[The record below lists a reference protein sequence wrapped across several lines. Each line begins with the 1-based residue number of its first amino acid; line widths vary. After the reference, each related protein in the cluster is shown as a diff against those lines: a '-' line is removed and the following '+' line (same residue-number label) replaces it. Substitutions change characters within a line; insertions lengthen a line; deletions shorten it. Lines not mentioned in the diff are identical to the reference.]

1 MRYLLASALASVL
14 MVNSASAAFS
24 IWLSDKAPGE
34 SPTPAAFAKTGVAAN
49 STGSL
54 YLYGDGDS
62 QLSGL
67 SLDLLESGGGIKLTS
82 ATVNNPGGRWSFL
95 DGPLTIADSLITN
108 IGGAAI
114 PPGAPGVGGSV
125 ADEVPGAGFLLA
137 TIGYQAIGAADALST
152 LTLRVG
158 SNLIADYD
166 GNGAQV
172 SLGFGN
178 PNVDGATQGLTGIA
192 GTVKIAGGGGTV
204 PTVGDLNLVT
214 STLNQVI
221 GGTVAPLTN
230 VTGLAFDNINA
241 PVFTP
246 LIAGKTLEL
255 VNLPTL
261 DNAGNF
267 SWNTAGAKR
276 GTYAWAITGTGGSPV
291 GTDAGIISVQV
302 TQIPEPA
309 TLAMVG
315 LALVGFVGAARRRS

>member
-1 MRYLLASALASVL
+1 MAVRQGA
-14 MVNSASAAFS
+14 
-24 IWLSDKAPGE
+24 GRE
-34 SPTPAAFAKTGVAAN
+34 SGSSCFRHDGCILRATGN
-49 STGSL
+49 L

-95 DGPLTIADSLITN
+95 DGPLTIGNSLITN

-114 PPGAPGVGGSV
+114 PPGAPGVGGPV

-137 TIGYQAIGAADALST
+137 TVGYEGIANALST

-158 SNLIADYD
+158 SNLIADYE

-178 PNVDGATQGLTGIA
+178 PTVNGETQGLTGIA
-192 GTVKIAGGGGTV
+192 GTVQVGGGSLL
-204 PTVGDLNLVT
+204 PTVGDLNLAT
-214 STLNQVI
+214 TLLNE
-221 GGTVAPLTN
+221 TVSGAVALAN
-230 VTGLAFDNINA
+230 VNTLAFDAINT

-255 VNLPTL
+255 PNLPTL

-276 GTYAWAITGTGGSPV
+276 GTYAWAITGTGQ
-291 GTDAGIISVQV
+291 GTDGGIISVNV
-302 TQIPEPA
+302 TQVPEPA
-309 TLAMVG
+309 TLSLFG
-315 LALVGFVGAARRRS
+315 LALVGFIGFARKRS